1 MKNVESAEDERPFIV
16 AEVSTN
22 WPKTWPVGPCDLIAG
37 KFEDVIEHN
46 RRRGYR
52 LHSFQLHRLLVD
64 AEQMNETIVAVF
76 ERVSQ

>member
-1 MKNVESAEDERPFIV
+1 MNAPADEEGLPFIV

-22 WPKTWPVGPCDLIAG
+22 WPKTWPVGPNDLIAG
-37 KFEDVIEHN
+37 KFEEVIEHN

-76 ERVSQ
+76 ERTGA